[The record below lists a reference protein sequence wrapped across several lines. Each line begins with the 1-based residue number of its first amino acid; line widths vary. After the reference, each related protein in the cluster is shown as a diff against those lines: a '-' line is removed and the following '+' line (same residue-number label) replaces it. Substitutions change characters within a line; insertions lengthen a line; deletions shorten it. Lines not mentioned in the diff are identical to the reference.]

1 VTKVRLN
8 AKPTST
14 LDSDAI
20 AAGPFSNPL
29 AALAVIAQNAAV
41 YVSASGVIANAN
53 ASAVETADVVGFS
66 ESLVALGEVGRVF
79 TLGEVSVI
87 ADPASPAFVAG
98 DILYLSP
105 LTAGTVTSTPP
116 SVSGHVIQK
125 VGVWTGS
132 KMLVSYGE
140 AVTIG

>member
-1 VTKVRLN
+1 MTKVRLN

-14 LDSDAI
+14 LGLDTVV
-20 AAGPFSNPL
+20 AGPFSNPL
-29 AALAVIAQNAAV
+29 AAPAVIAQNAAV
-41 YVSASGVIANAN
+41 YVSSSGEIANAD
-53 ASAVETADVVGFS
+53 ASAAATSNVVGFS
-66 ESLVALGEVGRVF
+66 ESLVGLGSVGRIF

-87 ADPASPAFVAG
+87 ADPASPAFVAD

-105 LTAGTVTSTPP
+105 LTAGTVTSVPP
-116 SVSGHVIQK
+116 SASGHVIQK

-140 AVTIG
+140 AVTLG